1 MAGKDRIICNKAAKN
16 FYEEIESKSKQMI
29 TYDEIDHGIFIDG
42 EYMPLVVKDIVD
54 WMNT

>member
-1 MAGKDRIICNKAAKN
+1 M
-16 FYEEIESKSKQMI
+16 M

-54 WMNT
+54 WMDVHLWSLYNHNDL